1 MTMFQVFG
9 VLIGGYIGDKVDK
22 RFVAAGCMWSH
33 AIGLL
38 MLTYATGM
46 GALLAFAVLH
56 GLAWG
61 VRGPFMQAIRAD
73 YFGRTFIGSI
83 LGISAIIAAAG
94 QIFGPL
100 LAGVL
105 GDATGNYKLGFTV
118 LAVIAACGSVLF
130 LAAKRPPPPVR
141 LRPPTSAPA

>member
-1 MTMFQVFG
+1 
-9 VLIGGYIGDKVDK
+9 
-22 RFVAAGCMWSH
+22 MWSH

-46 GALLAFAVLH
+46 GMLLAFAVLH

-73 YFGRTFIGSI
+73 YFGRTAIGSI
-83 LGISAIIAAAG
+83 LGISAIIAAFG
-94 QIFGPL
+94 QVSGPL

-118 LAVIAACGSVLF
+118 LACIAAGGSALF
-130 LAAKRPPPPVR
+130 LAARRPPPPPR

>member
-1 MTMFQVFG
+1 MTRTFDDDAK
-9 VLIGGYIGDKVDK
+9 Y
-22 RFVAAGCMWSH
+22 RFATRTIHAGQRPDVASG
-33 AIGLL
+33 AI
-38 MLTYATGM
+38 MTPIVR
-46 GALLAFAVLH
+46 ALLAFAVLH

-130 LAAKRPPPPVR
+130 LAAKRPPPPAR
-141 LRPPTSAPA
+141 LRPPSSAPA